1 MIKEFIPYEQAL
13 ELKEVDFNEFCFG
26 YYNNKKEL
34 TFNINNNPVAKDY
47 IWVGNEII
55 PIEMILAPTFSQ
67 AFRWFREKHNLF
79 SFITTIDVYNQASDS
94 YSFKFC
100 FWLKDVENI
109 TMPVCET
116 YEEAEL
122 ACLKELIEMVKIKTI

>member
-1 MIKEFIPYEQAL
+1 MLKEFILYQQAL
-13 ELKEVDFNEFCFG
+13 ELKELGFDESCFG

-34 TFNINNNPVAKDY
+34 TFNINNNPVSKDY

-67 AFRWFREKHNLF
+67 IFRWFREKYDFHYTIQRSKKYVGITYSSIVNF
-79 SFITTIDVYNQASDS
+79 SIDEFD
-94 YSFKFC
+94 
-100 FWLKDVENI
+100 
-109 TMPVCET
+109 T

-122 ACLKELIEMVKIKTI
+122 ECIKKLIEYITTNKI